1 MAKQQKAERK
11 FRRRLPYPGIFR
23 WLTRFL
29 LRSLI
34 CAGISLVL
42 VCLIAWIT
50 YANRAR
56 LVNQVLSAYVEP
68 FDVSVET
75 IDLWPPGEVHLTN
88 LTLYPK
94 GSSSKTHFTQIPEIH
109 LTYDFQELRD
119 SQQLKSVVI
128 KRPTIKIDQPHL
140 DTLGIRNKSVSPGGI
155 DLADYDLFTESIS
168 ISGGRLIF
176 AHSRSPRIET
186 RFDLESDRLSF
197 DPSGN
202 SETPI
207 LLHLDNLRINEQGA
221 LGDVSALFHLSRDL
235 KNFDITRLKLGS
247 FTTPITPEWFIPGNP
262 SALSQESE
270 EKLNEAISRSDPV
283 EILIRHFI
291 IGNSTGSIKGF
302 DGKYGL
308 PSFPDIAF
316 DTRFEGKDFRY
327 AKGKWSSAGPI
338 QLSLSNLSVGSGNN
352 QLLAVGNLNLS
363 SSSLEELVH
372 EHNVNSAT
380 FDGVDIFLSD
390 ASLRRFARDLNEK
403 QRGNETRK
411 IAAPWKLN
419 ALKVNNGSFLLHE
432 ANFGNDV
439 APRVEAR
446 FKTNLSD
453 LVWGE
458 NGFSSDG
465 TQSIEFENA
474 RIRAPGSDPSV
485 TPLLSFS
492 SGVVSGKWSEF
503 DTDKTIRSITLSEPR
518 VDLTDAS
525 LGDWLQPKTEMNE
538 TDSVKRSVYKIIDLE
553 VTGGKLIADSTFASG
568 KVPKIHSGFSIAT
581 KDEAD
586 NPFSYLITLN
596 DFNLRNHPRIY
607 EFEPLPAEDGRL
619 IQSSNPVG
627 EEEVITIKEIE
638 IHANAFEAQENQQLE
653 KVKLSGAL
661 LRVGDGLKAITDT
674 STRSEQVS
682 HETPD
687 DVDERSPKWL
697 LRKVEVVQSQVEF
710 DTLIPQVEGLQFS
723 IETSLTDVPL
733 SVDGM
738 LAQDNLQKVEL
749 AGIEI
754 KDPYDSFITVAVLP
768 TIFVEFSLSGLARQE
783 IEKIDLINPALHV
796 GQGLFWW
803 IDYQR
808 NFRAQNEGVSVGL
821 EKGGPMTAEP
831 PLPVPRPKETPVT
844 QPDWLIKTINASA
857 GKIVIAPTGLPIG
870 MIPFPFNATTS
881 MKDGSIDLK
890 LAIPGSNY
898 VYEFPEYEVDL
909 YGLTGDV
916 QFNVPV
922 KQVDNN
928 LVQTFTLRRAI
939 WKNYEAED
947 LYLSVT
953 FDSNGIY
960 GSLGGEAYGGYVEG
974 QFNYYLNDPGKWD
987 GWLAGID
994 FNTGPLT
1001 DVIVPENFKM
1011 EGGVSLSLISEGR
1024 DQTLGTTTGEF
1035 TSTTPGF
1042 FDITKLDQLLEEL
1055 PDDWGILQRE
1065 LTKLGLVALK
1075 RFDYEQGAGSLSL
1088 RGREGKLQ
1096 LRFLGDYGT
1105 RGLNLHLY
1113 DQRSNSA
1120 PGNGTGDEKTNSL
1133 RLPETAARPE
1143 AANQNE

>member
-1 MAKQQKAERK
+1 V
-11 FRRRLPYPGIFR
+11 I
-23 WLTRFL
+23 
-29 LRSLI
+29 
-34 CAGISLVL
+34 

-50 YANRAR
+50 YANRASI
-56 LVNQVLSAYVEP
+56 VNEVLGAFVEP

-75 IDLWPPGEVHLTN
+75 IELWPPGEVHLTN
-88 LTLYPK
+88 LTLSPK
-94 GSSSKTHFTQIPEIH
+94 GRGSKTHFTQIPEIH

-119 SQQLKSVVI
+119 HQRLKSVVI
-128 KRPTIKIDQPHL
+128 KGPTIKIDQPYIEA
-140 DTLGIRNKSVSPGGI
+140 LGTRNESVSTAAI
-155 DLADYDLFTESIS
+155 DLADYDLFTESIL
-168 ISGGRLIF
+168 ISGGRLILDL
-176 AHSRSPRIET
+176 SWSPRIET

-197 DPSGN
+197 NPSGA

-207 LLHLDNLRINEQGA
+207 LLRLDNLRINEQDS
-221 LGDVSALFHLSRDL
+221 LGEVSALFHLSRDL
-235 KNFDITRLKLGS
+235 NNFDITRLKLDNFAS
-247 FTTPITPEWFIPGNP
+247 PITPEWFISGN
-262 SALSQESE
+262 SRALAPESE
-270 EKLNEAISRSDPV
+270 EKLNEPISRSDRV
-283 EILIRHFI
+283 EILIRDFI
-291 IGNSTGSIKGF
+291 IGNSTVSIEGF
-302 DGKYGL
+302 DGKFGL

-316 DTRFEGKDFRY
+316 DTSFEGSNFRY

-338 QLSLSNLSVGSGNN
+338 QLSLSNLSAGAGND
-352 QLLAVGNLNLS
+352 QLLAVGSLDLS
-363 SSSLEELVH
+363 ASSLEELVYG
-372 EHNVNSAT
+372 HNVNSAT

-390 ASLRRFARDLNEK
+390 ASLQRFARNLSKK

-411 IAAPWKLN
+411 IKRHWKLN
-419 ALKVNNGSFLLHE
+419 ALKVDNGSFLLQE
-432 ANFGNDV
+432 ANFGNSV

-446 FKTNLSD
+446 FKANLSD
-453 LVWGE
+453 LAWGE
-458 NGFSSDG
+458 DGFSSDG
-465 TQSIEFENA
+465 TQSFEFENA

-485 TPLLSFS
+485 APLLSFS
-492 SGVVSGKWSEF
+492 RGMLSGKWSEF
-503 DTDKTIRSITLSEPR
+503 DSEKTIQSITLSEPTI
-518 VDLTDAS
+518 DLNDAS
-525 LGDWLQPKTEMNE
+525 LGDWLQPKTETTE
-538 TDSVKRSVYKIIDLE
+538 TGSVKRSVYKIVDLE

-568 KVPKIHSGFSIAT
+568 KVPKINSGFSIAT
-581 KDEAD
+581 KDEVD
-586 NPFSYLITLN
+586 NPFSYIITLN
-596 DFNLRNHPRIY
+596 DFNLRNHSHLL
-607 EFEPLPAEDGRL
+607 EFDPLSAAEGRL
-619 IQSSNPVG
+619 IRSPNPVD
-627 EEEVITIKEIE
+627 EEEVITIQEIE

-653 KVKLSGAL
+653 KVKFSGAL
-661 LRVGDGLKAITDT
+661 LRVGEGLKAITDT
-674 STRSEQVS
+674 STRSEQ
-682 HETPD
+682 HPRERPD
-687 DVDERSPKWL
+687 DVDETLSKWL
-697 LRKVEVVQSQVEF
+697 LREVEVKQSQVIF

-733 SVDGM
+733 SVDGI

-783 IEKIDLINPALHV
+783 IEKIDLVNPALHV

-821 EKGGPMTAEP
+821 EKGGPMTAKP
-831 PLPVPRPKETPVT
+831 PLPVPGPKGTPVT

-870 MIPFPFNATTS
+870 MVPFPFNATTS

-890 LAIPGSNY
+890 LAIPGGNY
-898 VYEFPEYEVDL
+898 VYEFPKYEVNL

-916 QFNVPV
+916 QFNVPM

-1001 DVIVPENFKM
+1001 DLIVPENFKM

-1024 DQTLGTTTGEF
+1024 DKTLGKTTGEF
-1035 TSTTPGF
+1035 SSTTPGF
-1042 FDITKLDQLLEEL
+1042 FDITKLDQLLDKL

-1075 RFDYEQGAGSLSL
+1075 RFDYEQGAGRLYL
-1088 RGREGKLQ
+1088 RGREGQLQ
-1096 LRFLGDYGT
+1096 LSFSGDDGT

-1113 DQRSNSA
+1113 DERSTSA
-1120 PGNGTGDEKTNSL
+1120 RANGTGDEKTNSL
-1133 RLPETAARPE
+1133 RLPETPARPVE
-1143 AANQNE
+1143 ANRHE